1 VLELII
7 GNRNYSSWS
16 LRAWLHLRASNI
28 PFTVTRIPLDTDE
41 WRASIGRYSP
51 ARLVPVL
58 IDGELAIWDTMAIFE
73 YVLEI
78 HPEAIGWPVGREARA
93 RARSICAEMHSGF
106 KAIRDELPQNIR
118 QRKPLRRD
126 QITDT
131 CRVQLQR
138 VEQIWSTCRDD
149 YADEGPWLFGSLS
162 LADIVF
168 APVALRLVT
177 YEIPVAGSAASFVS
191 AVQSFEPVI
200 EWSEAAAAEPEV
212 LSFIDDLR
220 PVADTPLIPG

>member
-58 IDGELAIWDTMAIFE
+58 IDGALAIWDTMAIFE

-78 HPEAIGWPVGREARA
+78 HPEAIGWPAGREARA

-106 KAIRDELPQNIR
+106 QAIRDELPQNIR
-118 QRKPLRRD
+118 RRKPLRRD

-131 CRVQLQR
+131 CRAQLQR

-200 EWSEAAAAEPEV
+200 EWSEAAAAEPET
-212 LSFIDDLR
+212 LSFFDGPR
-220 PVADTPLIPG
+220 PVADTPLTPR